1 MNSYKGDTVE
11 RSWYL
16 RPGTLVASGVFVLA
30 LVVYIATLGPT
41 IDFWDCAEYV
51 TTSHI
56 VGVPHQP
63 GTPLYVL
70 VGRVFDVVFGSADI
84 TRPSL
89 RTAWAVNF
97 MSAFFS
103 ALAVLFVYLSIVRLA
118 RRADPDSGWLALAGG
133 VVGALFLIFSET
145 FWSNAVEAEVYGL
158 AAFMM
163 SLLTWLG
170 LVWYDSRTEKR
181 SDWLLLLLVY
191 LFGLGVGFHLGSLLV
206 YPAFFLLV
214 WLSRDRQLPVL
225 DLLLVSVGLALF
237 LASTTFITDEG
248 VLLSLVVLYTLACA
262 ARAWRKRPLP
272 LLGLLLFVAG
282 LSVHAMMLI
291 RAGASPEPVIN
302 QTDPDNFKTLLSVLR
317 REQYPALNPL
327 QRQAPL
333 SFQFQYYYQFF
344 IEQFTFLS
352 APGGLSR
359 FGVLLGPVALGLLG
373 ALHGLRRAR
382 PVLWLLVAVYL
393 INADGLTLYLN
404 FTDHEVRPRD
414 YFYFASFMYYTV
426 FIGLG
431 VAALL
436 RYTAGPE
443 GPNAAQRERD
453 LNPPPADRPWS
464 VQPFLM
470 RVMLSFVV
478 AMLCLV
484 FTPHGAKAAGLGF
497 FVFGLPFAGL
507 WLGKRLD
514 RRVKG
519 EPWGAR
525 PWTSRLTTAAIL
537 VAVAVVAGLLLALF
551 ASGIDRVFVLVCYG
565 VMLAGS
571 VLAYGEPLAGPRTL
585 ARPGAMP
592 AVRPGLLAK
601 VGAGL
606 LIVIAAMPLLQP
618 GHRKWFEHD
627 RSDNRI
633 AHEYAWNILAGL
645 DQGAVLFTNGD
656 NDTFPIWYLQE
667 VEHFRRDVTVVN
679 LSLVNLPWYV
689 KQLRNSASSL
699 PLSYT
704 DTELD
709 NLRVQAFRDPATGQM
724 QWVLVRDYVVKDI
737 VDTNRRTPHARPVFF
752 AVTIPRENM
761 DFYFPFLQM
770 EGLAYRLTEQR
781 APDGLPTTDGDRL
794 LANMLGA
801 YRLDAL
807 LTGDD
812 AARQAAF
819 AAQAG
824 WQADRPAHVAL
835 AERELPRQMDLDAL
849 VAMVGVNR
857 TDFYRSPNAVN
868 LLGNYPVSVARAG
881 FEYLSKAELLRTEDG
896 GIALADTALYDMYTS
911 RALTAYE
918 LARIFDPTNPL
929 VATGYYP
936 VLLLERG
943 KTAETLA
950 YLESL
955 RDRVDPAVEEQAI
968 LSAMRGFL
976 GLGQGGAAVT
986 WLEAQL
992 AARPDWLF
1000 AYDVLFR
1007 VHEADGDVAKAR
1019 EVVRRYEQV
1028 NGQKDQH
1035 LEDALKALEQ
1045 GAREQERQRLQDVI
1059 QGGGQ

>member
-1 MNSYKGDTVE
+1 ME

-70 VGRVFDVVFGSADI
+70 VGRVFDVVLGSADI
-84 TRPSL
+84 AKPSL

-103 ALAVLFVYLSIVRLA
+103 ALAVLFIYLSIVRIA
-118 RRADPDSGWLALAGG
+118 RRADPDSGWLAMAGG
-133 VVGALFLIFSET
+133 VVGALFLVFSET
-145 FWSNAVEAEVYGL
+145 FWSNAIEAEVYGL
-158 AAFMM
+158 AAFTM

-170 LVWYDSRTEKR
+170 LVWYDARTEKR

-206 YPAFFLLV
+206 YPGFFLLV

-248 VLLSLVVLYTLACA
+248 VLLALLILYGLACVG
-262 ARAWRKRPLP
+262 RAVVRRPVP

-282 LSVHAMMLI
+282 LSVHAMMVI
-291 RAGASPEPVIN
+291 RAGATPEPVIN
-302 QTDPDNFKTLLSVLR
+302 QTDPDNFQTLLSVLR

-327 QRQAPL
+327 TRQAPL
-333 SFQFQYYYQFF
+333 SFQFQYYYDFF
-344 IEQFTFLS
+344 IQQFTFLS

-359 FGVLLGPVALGLLG
+359 LGVLIGPVALGLLG
-373 ALHGLRRAR
+373 VLHGLRRAR
-382 PVLWLLVAVYL
+382 PVIWLLVALYL

-414 YFYFASFMYYTV
+414 YFYFAAFMYYTV

-431 VAALL
+431 VASLL
-436 RYTAGPE
+436 RYTAGAE
-443 GPNAAQRERD
+443 GPTQAGREREAS
-453 LNPPPADRPWS
+453 PPPPDRPWAA
-464 VQPFLM
+464 QPFLL
-470 RVMLSFVV
+470 RVVAAFVV

-484 FTPHGAKAAGLGF
+484 FTPGGAKADGIGF

-507 WLGKRLD
+507 WVGRRLD
-514 RRVKG
+514 RQVKG
-519 EPWGAR
+519 QPWGAR
-525 PWTSRLTTAAIL
+525 SWQSRLVLAA
-537 VAVAVVAGLLLALF
+537 VLLAAAVLAGVLLSAF
-551 ASGIDRVFVLVCYG
+551 ARGIDRAFVLVCYG
-565 VMLAGS
+565 VMLGGA
-571 VLAYGEPLAGPRTL
+571 VLVYGEPLAGPR
-585 ARPGAMP
+585 P
-592 AVRPGLLAK
+592 AVRLPALPAVRTGYLAK
-601 VGAGL
+601 IGAGL
-606 LIVIAAMPLLQP
+606 LMVLAAMPLLQP
-618 GHRKWFEHD
+618 GHRKWFQHD
-627 RSDNRI
+627 RSENRI

-645 DQGAVLFTNGD
+645 DRNAVLFTNGD

-679 LSLVNLPWYV
+679 LSLVNLTWYV

-709 NLRVQAFRDPATGQM
+709 NLRVQAFRDPTTGET

-737 VDTNRRTPHARPVFF
+737 VDTNRRNANRRPVFF

-770 EGLAYRLTEQR
+770 EGLAYRLTETR
-781 APDGLPTTDGDRL
+781 SPDGLPTTDSDRL
-794 LANMLGA
+794 LANVLGA
-801 YRLDAL
+801 YKLDAL

-812 AARQAAF
+812 AARQALF
-819 AAQAG
+819 AEKAG
-824 WQADRPAHVAL
+824 WRSDRPAEAQL
-835 AERELPRQMDLDAL
+835 AEGTRLAQIDLEPL
-849 VAMVGVNR
+849 IEVVGQNR
-857 TDFYRSPNAVN
+857 TDVYRSPNAVN
-868 LLGNYPVSVARAG
+868 LLGNYPVSIARAG
-881 FEYLSKAELLRTEDG
+881 FDYLRRAEELRTADG
-896 GIALADTALYDMYTS
+896 GIALADTGRYDQYTS
-911 RALTAYE
+911 RALAAYE
-918 LARIFDPTNPL
+918 LARKFDPTNPL

-936 VLLLERG
+936 LLLLERG
-943 KTAETLA
+943 KDDETLA

-968 LSAMRGFL
+968 LSAMRGFM
-976 GLGQGGAAVT
+976 GLGRSAKAVA
-986 WLEAQL
+986 WMEAQI
-992 AARPDWLF
+992 ATRQDWIF

-1007 VHEADGDVAKAR
+1007 IHEADGNVVKAR
-1019 EVVRRYEQV
+1019 EVVRRFEQA
-1028 NGQKDQH
+1028 NGRKDQH
-1035 LEDALKALEQ
+1035 LEDALRTFEQ
-1045 GAREQERQRLQDVI
+1045 GARDRDQQRLRDAI